1 MSSPGQSKVH
11 VPWASASLITVT
23 WASEKITITKMY
35 GT

>member
-1 MSSPGQSKVH
+1 MTG

-23 WASEKITITKMY
+23 WASEKITITNAY